1 MLEHG
6 GNLRQATLRYGRS
19 DWLDLS
25 TGINPEWYPA
35 PVIADNAWHRLPEPD
50 PALVLAAQAYFG
62 APLMLP
68 VAGTQAAIQ
77 ALPRLRL
84 PSRVVVAAP
93 SYAEHA
99 HHWAQHGH
107 TLRQV
112 PYDALDTAVA
122 ECDVMVVV
130 NPNNPTGATVPRERL
145 LGWAAQLSARG
156 GWLIVDEAFG
166 DTALQ
171 ASVAAAAHGG
181 HHQPGTQRDGR
192 LRTTQSPAL
201 PLGPGGGTS
210 GGMPDGMPEGLIVLR
225 SIGKFFGLAGLRLG
239 FVAAQPA
246 LLDALADLLG
256 PWTVSGPAQQVALA
270 ALLDSAWQERMRAQ
284 LRASGQRLASLLAE
298 HGIRSSGCALFQ
310 WWPDARAEAFHE
322 HMARQGIWVRLF
334 TNAARGIRLGL
345 PPDEAGWQRLEQAL
359 SLWNK
364 EQQ

>member
-6 GNLRQATLRYGRS
+6 GNLRQAALRYGRS

-35 PVIADNAWHRLPEPD
+35 PAIADNAWHRLPEPD
-50 PALVLAAQAYFG
+50 PALVQAAQAYYG
-62 APLMLP
+62 APQMLP

-107 TLRQV
+107 TLRQA
-112 PYDALDTAVA
+112 PYDALDAAVA

-145 LGWAAQLSARG
+145 LDWAAQLSARG

-166 DTALQ
+166 DTGLQ
-171 ASVAAAAHGG
+171 ASAA
-181 HHQPGTQRDGR
+181 
-192 LRTTQSPAL
+192 SPAA
-201 PLGPGGGTS
+201 PAAQDLG
-210 GGMPDGMPEGLIVLR
+210 GMPEGLIVLR
-225 SIGKFFGLAGLRLG
+225 SVGKFFGLAGLRLG

-270 ALLDSAWQERMRAQ
+270 ALRDTAWQERTRAR
-284 LRASGQRLASLLAE
+284 LRAGGQRLQSLLAA
-298 HGIRSSGCALFQ
+298 HGIHSSGSALFQ
-310 WWPDARAEAFHE
+310 WWPEARAEAFHE
-322 HMARQGIWVRLF
+322 HMARHGIWVRLF

-345 PPDEAGWQRLEQAL
+345 PPDEAGWQRLEHAL
-359 SLWNK
+359 TLWTK
-364 EQQ
+364 DKQ